1 MDDGYAILPTPASA
15 SLLAALRDR
24 FAAPSSDRRGG
35 VRNALEVPEV
45 CAAVNELRPLAC
57 RLGGTAGMRCVRG
70 IVFDKTPASNWKVS
84 WHQDRSIAVA
94 ERLEVPGFG
103 PWSRKAGVEHVQP
116 PAAVLEGMVTL
127 RLHLDP
133 CGDENGPLRVLP
145 GTHKHGILDDAGP
158 ESLRARLPEV
168 ALTCAA
174 GDVVAMRPL
183 LVHASSAATRPTRRR
198 VVHLEFSLDVLPAPL
213 AWQWAL

>member
-1 MDDGYAILPTPASA
+1 MDDGYAILSTPVSA

-24 FAAPSSDRRGG
+24 FAVPSSDRRGG
-35 VRNALEVPEV
+35 LRNALEVSEV

-57 RLGGTAGMRCVRG
+57 RLGGTASMACVRG
-70 IVFDKTPASNWKVS
+70 IVFDKTPAANWKVS

-94 ERLEVPGFG
+94 ERCEVPGFG

-116 PAAVLEGMVTL
+116 PAKVLEGMVTL

-133 CGDENGPLRVLP
+133 CGDENGPLRVVP
-145 GTHKHGILDDAGP
+145 GTHKHGILDDAGL
-158 ESLRARLPEV
+158 ESLWARLPAV
-168 ALTCAA
+168 ALTCET

-183 LVHASSAATRPTRRR
+183 LVHASSAATRPSRRR
-198 VVHLEFSLDVLPAPL
+198 VVHLEFSPDTLPAPL